1 MGRPKK
7 SLKVKEPVR
16 IRERQLANGN
26 VSLYLDIYIK
36 GTRKYESLNLYLI
49 PETDAASKKANIR
62 TRQIAEKIK
71 ADRIIALQ
79 DRGIKHRDKIKRSS
93 ISLVDFL
100 KEYEQDGFGF
110 KESTLKGR
118 SDMRKK
124 VEDYLSKEK
133 LDYIGLNEID
143 ADFCRGFLNYLRTAP
158 HSVAKKQ
165 EGRTIS
171 PGCAHHHQAVLNGA
185 LNKAVRDG
193 LIPGNPMKQLDKREK
208 FQPSPEERE
217 FLTIEEVRTLMET
230 PCTNEQ
236 VKKAF
241 LLSCF
246 VGLRL
251 GDVREL
257 TWAKVMNTPDGNTQ
271 YVHVWMEKTQKP
283 INVPLSNE
291 ALRYMEKKEDP
302 DAKLFKLPTSDAT
315 ITATSR
321 NG

>member
-79 DRGIKHRDKIKRSS
+79 DRGIKHWDKIKRSS

-118 SDMRKK
+118 SDIRKK

-165 EGRTIS
+165 EDFPIILLCRTS
-171 PGCAHHHQAVLNGA
+171 P
-185 LNKAVRDG
+185 
-193 LIPGNPMKQLDKREK
+193 
-208 FQPSPEERE
+208 
-217 FLTIEEVRTLMET
+217 
-230 PCTNEQ
+230 
-236 VKKAF
+236 
-241 LLSCF
+241 
-246 VGLRL
+246 
-251 GDVREL
+251 
-257 TWAKVMNTPDGNTQ
+257 W
-271 YVHVWMEKTQKP
+271 
-283 INVPLSNE
+283 
-291 ALRYMEKKEDP
+291 
-302 DAKLFKLPTSDAT
+302 
-315 ITATSR
+315 
-321 NG
+321 

>member
-26 VSLYLDIYIK
+26 ISLYLDIYIK

-79 DRGIKHRDKIKRSS
+79 DRGIKHWDKIKRSS

-118 SDMRKK
+118 SDIRKK

-165 EGRTIS
+165 EGFPIILLCRTS
-171 PGCAHHHQAVLNGA
+171 P
-185 LNKAVRDG
+185 
-193 LIPGNPMKQLDKREK
+193 
-208 FQPSPEERE
+208 
-217 FLTIEEVRTLMET
+217 
-230 PCTNEQ
+230 
-236 VKKAF
+236 
-241 LLSCF
+241 
-246 VGLRL
+246 
-251 GDVREL
+251 
-257 TWAKVMNTPDGNTQ
+257 W
-271 YVHVWMEKTQKP
+271 
-283 INVPLSNE
+283 
-291 ALRYMEKKEDP
+291 
-302 DAKLFKLPTSDAT
+302 
-315 ITATSR
+315 
-321 NG
+321 